1 MKGGGRVKG
10 QTLKFNTNMTNFERV
25 NPEFMRVKVNVCYE
39 GENRNYSKIS
49 EEVLM
54 DLAQTIYGVPVIGEI
69 DEENKSFKGHGG
81 KLEISDDGFK
91 IIQTTIPYGFVDP
104 TTPFF
109 FEDILEKDGM
119 TVNKYLSCYAYLWR
133 GRYPIL
139 DEVFEKHVGQSMEI
153 AVEDGEWLDNG
164 VFDIKK
170 ARFQALCLLG
180 VEPCFESAKAV
191 IGYSLEETNNLYEE
205 MISKFK
211 QYTVEEL
218 GGEDMPEVLEN
229 NEVSV
234 QEEPTVT
241 PETEVTEVAEVVET
255 VEETTEFKS
264 EEVATEQEEAPAQEE
279 HEVTE
284 EVVAEHEVAEE
295 EAVEVA
301 EVVEETEVSEVVEAV
316 EPEVDYQARIE
327 ELEMALANATRELE
341 QMREENER
349 LAAFETEV
357 LTERRQ
363 EAEEAL
369 FAQFTALEGYEGYT
383 ELRGK
388 AREFSLEDLELKLF
402 ALLGK
407 KNFSVSNK
415 PKSKGAAK
423 LAVEATP
430 TETKSYYG
438 GRFDKYFK

>member
-1 MKGGGRVKG
+1 
-10 QTLKFNTNMTNFERV
+10 MTNFERV

-91 IIQTTIPYGFVDP
+91 VIQTTIPYGFVDP

-153 AVEDGEWLDNG
+153 AIEDGEWLDNG

-191 IGYSLEETNNLYEE
+191 VGYSLEETNNLYEE
-205 MISKFK
+205 MINKFK

-383 ELRGK
+383 ELREK

>member
-1 MKGGGRVKG
+1 
-10 QTLKFNTNMTNFERV
+10 MTNYERV

-39 GENRNYSKIS
+39 GENRNWSKID
-49 EEVLM
+49 EPVLM

-69 DEENKSFKGHGG
+69 DEENKTFKGHGG

-91 IIQTTIPYGFVDP
+91 VIQTTIPYGFVDP

-119 TVNKYLSCYAYLWR
+119 TGNKYLSFYAYLWR

-153 AVEDGEWLDNG
+153 AIEDGEWLDNG

-180 VEPCFESAKAV
+180 VEPCFESAKAT
-191 IGYSLEETNNLYEE
+191 IGYSANEANDLYTE
-205 MISKFK
+205 MINKFK

-218 GGEDMPEVLEN
+218 GGETMPEVLEN
-229 NEVSV
+229 IEVVENEA
-234 QEEPTVT
+234 PAVT
-241 PETEVTEVAEVVET
+241 PETEVTEEFEDNNVE
-255 VEETTEFKS
+255 
-264 EEVATEQEEAPAQEE
+264 P
-279 HEVTE
+279 
-284 EVVAEHEVAEE
+284 EVAEE
-295 EAVEVA
+295 PEVVEAVEPVEVA
-301 EVVEETEVSEVVEAV
+301 EVVEAAEVETEEVEVQEEETAEVEEEVEEATEEVEVTEDAEVEEVVEA

-327 ELEMALANATRELE
+327 ELEMALANATQELE
-341 QMREENER
+341 AMREENAR
-349 LAAFETEV
+349 LADFEAEV
-357 LTERRQ
+357 LAERRT

-369 FAQFTALEGYEGYT
+369 FAQFTALEGYEGYA
-383 ELRGK
+383 ELREK
-388 AREFSLEDLELKLF
+388 ARDFSLEDLELKLF

-415 PKSKGAAK
+415 PKKQGAAK
-423 LAVEATP
+423 LAVGATP
-430 TETKSYYG
+430 TEAKSYYG

>member
-264 EEVATEQEEAPAQEE
+264 EEVATEQEEAPAPAQE
-279 HEVTE
+279 
-284 EVVAEHEVAEE
+284 EHEVAEE

-316 EPEVDYQARIE
+316 EPEVDYQERIE

-383 ELRGK
+383 ELREK

>member
-1 MKGGGRVKG
+1 
-10 QTLKFNTNMTNFERV
+10 MTNFERV

-39 GENRNYSKIS
+39 GENRNWSKID
-49 EEVLM
+49 EPVLM

-69 DEENKSFKGHGG
+69 DEENKTFKGHGG

-91 IIQTTIPYGFVDP
+91 VIQTTIPYGFVDP

-153 AVEDGEWLDNG
+153 AIEDGDWLDNG
-164 VFDIKK
+164 MFDIKK

-180 VEPCFESAKAV
+180 VEPCFESAKAT
-191 IGYSLEETNNLYEE
+191 IGYSANEANDLYTE
-205 MISKFK
+205 MINKFK

-218 GGEDMPEVLEN
+218 GGETMPEVLEN
-229 NEVSV
+229 NEVV
-234 QEEPTVT
+234 ENEVPAVT
-241 PETEVTEVAEVVET
+241 PEA
-255 VEETTEFKS
+255 
-264 EEVATEQEEAPAQEE
+264 
-279 HEVTE
+279 EVTE
-284 EVVAEHEVAEE
+284 EFEENNVEPEVADEP
-295 EAVEVA
+295 
-301 EVVEETEVSEVVEAV
+301 EVVEAV
-316 EPEVDYQARIE
+316 ETIEAVEDAEGEEVAEFETEEVEAQEEETAEVEEEVEEATEEVEATENTEVVEAVDAEPEVDHEARIE

-341 QMREENER
+341 AMREENAR
-349 LAAFETEV
+349 LADFEAEV
-357 LTERRQ
+357 LAERRN

-369 FAQFTALEGYEGYT
+369 FAQFTALEGYEGYA
-383 ELRGK
+383 ELREK
-388 AREFSLEDLELKLF
+388 ARDFSLEDLELKLF

-407 KNFSVSNK
+407 KNFSMSNK
-415 PKSKGAAK
+415 PKKQGAAK
-423 LAVEATP
+423 LAVGATP
-430 TETKSYYG
+430 TEAKSYYG

>member
-1 MKGGGRVKG
+1 
-10 QTLKFNTNMTNFERV
+10 MTNFERV

-39 GENRNYSKIS
+39 GENRNWSKID
-49 EEVLM
+49 EPVLM

-69 DEENKSFKGHGG
+69 DEENKTFKGHGG

-91 IIQTTIPYGFVDP
+91 VIQTTIPYGFVDP

-153 AVEDGEWLDNG
+153 AIEDGDWLDNG

-180 VEPCFESAKAV
+180 VEPCFESAKAT
-191 IGYSLEETNNLYEE
+191 IGYSANEANNLYEE
-205 MISKFK
+205 MINKFK

-218 GGEDMPEVLEN
+218 GGETMSQVLDN
-229 NEVSV
+229 NEVV
-234 QEEPTVT
+234 ENEVPAVT
-241 PETEVTEVAEVVET
+241 PETEVTEEFEENNENPEAAEETEVVEENQQSEDFEAT
-255 VEETTEFKS
+255 EEET
-264 EEVATEQEEAPAQEE
+264 EEVEAQEE
-279 HEVTE
+279 ETAEVEEEVEEVTE
-284 EVVAEHEVAEE
+284 EN
-295 EAVEVA
+295 EATE
-301 EVVEETEVSEVVEAV
+301 EVVEEAPEA
-316 EPEVDYQARIE
+316 DYQARIE

-341 QMREENER
+341 TMREENAR
-349 LAAFETEV
+349 LADFEAEV
-357 LTERRQ
+357 LAERRN

-369 FAQFTALEGYEGYT
+369 FAQFTALEGYEGYA
-383 ELRGK
+383 ELREK
-388 AREFSLEDLELKLF
+388 AREYSLEDLELKLF

-407 KNFSVSNK
+407 KNFSMSNK
-415 PKSKGAAK
+415 PKKQGAAK
-423 LAVEATP
+423 LAVGATP
-430 TETKSYYG
+430 TEAKSYYG

>member
-1 MKGGGRVKG
+1 
-10 QTLKFNTNMTNFERV
+10 MTNFERV

-39 GENRNYSKIS
+39 GENRNWSKID
-49 EEVLM
+49 EPVLM
-54 DLAQTIYGVPVIGEI
+54 DLAQTIYGIPVIGEI

-91 IIQTTIPYGFVDP
+91 VIQTTIPYGFVDP

-119 TVNKYLSCYAYLWR
+119 TTNKYLSCYAYLWR

-153 AVEDGEWLDNG
+153 AIEDGEWLDNG

-180 VEPCFESAKAV
+180 VEPCFESAKAT
-191 IGYSLEETNNLYEE
+191 IGYSAEEANNLYEE
-205 MISKFK
+205 MINKFK

-229 NEVSV
+229 NEITEK
-234 QEEPTVT
+234 EESTVT
-241 PETEVTEVAEVVET
+241 PETEVTEEASEFENEDTATETVETPAQEEAEVVET
-255 VEETTEFKS
+255 EDVVEDE
-264 EEVATEQEEAPAQEE
+264 
-279 HEVTE
+279 TE
-284 EVVAEHEVAEE
+284 EVEE
-295 EAVEVA
+295 ETA
-301 EVVEETEVSEVVEAV
+301 
-316 EPEVDYQARIE
+316 EPEVDYQARVE
-327 ELEMALANATRELE
+327 ELEMALANVTRELE
-341 QMREENER
+341 AMREENAR
-349 LAAFETEV
+349 LAEFEAEV
-357 LTERRQ
+357 LAERRN

-383 ELRGK
+383 ELREK
-388 AREFSLEDLELKLF
+388 AREYSLEDLELKLF

-407 KNFSVSNK
+407 KNFSMSNK
-415 PKSKGAAK
+415 PKKQGTAK
-423 LAVEATP
+423 LAVGATP

>member
-1 MKGGGRVKG
+1 
-10 QTLKFNTNMTNFERV
+10 MTNYERV

-39 GENRNYSKIS
+39 GENRNWSKID
-49 EEVLM
+49 EPVLM

-69 DEENKSFKGHGG
+69 DEENKTFKGHGG

-91 IIQTTIPYGFVDP
+91 VIQTTIPYGFVDP
-104 TTPFF
+104 TTSFF

-153 AVEDGEWLDNG
+153 AIEDGEWLDNG

-180 VEPCFESAKAV
+180 VEPCFESAKAT
-191 IGYSLEETNNLYEE
+191 IGYSANEANDLYTE
-205 MISKFK
+205 MINKFK

-218 GGEDMPEVLEN
+218 GGETMPEVLEN
-229 NEVSV
+229 IEVVENEA
-234 QEEPTVT
+234 PAVT
-241 PETEVTEVAEVVET
+241 PETEVTEEFEDNNVE
-255 VEETTEFKS
+255 
-264 EEVATEQEEAPAQEE
+264 P
-279 HEVTE
+279 
-284 EVVAEHEVAEE
+284 
-295 EAVEVA
+295 
-301 EVVEETEVSEVVEAV
+301 EVVEAV
-316 EPEVDYQARIE
+316 EPVEDAEGEAVAEVETEEVEAQEEETAEVEEEVEEATEEVEVTEDAEVEEVVEAEPEVDYQARIE
-327 ELEMALANATRELE
+327 ELEMALANATQELE
-341 QMREENER
+341 AMREENAR
-349 LAAFETEV
+349 LADFEAEV
-357 LTERRQ
+357 LAERRT

-369 FAQFTALEGYEGYT
+369 FAQFTALEGYEGYA
-383 ELRGK
+383 ELREK
-388 AREFSLEDLELKLF
+388 ARDFSLEDLELKLF

-415 PKSKGAAK
+415 PKKQGAAK
-423 LAVEATP
+423 LAVGATP
-430 TETKSYYG
+430 TEAKSYYG

>member
-1 MKGGGRVKG
+1 
-10 QTLKFNTNMTNFERV
+10 MTNFERV

-39 GENRNYSKIS
+39 GENRNWSKID
-49 EEVLM
+49 EPVLM
-54 DLAQTIYGVPVIGEI
+54 DLAQTIYGIPVIGEI

-91 IIQTTIPYGFVDP
+91 VIQTTIPYGFVDP

-119 TVNKYLSCYAYLWR
+119 TTNKYLSCYAYLWR

-153 AVEDGEWLDNG
+153 AIEDGEWLDNG

-180 VEPCFESAKAV
+180 VEPCFESAKAT
-191 IGYSLEETNNLYEE
+191 IGYSAEEANNLYEE
-205 MISKFK
+205 MINKFK

-229 NEVSV
+229 NEITEK
-234 QEEPTVT
+234 EESTVT
-241 PETEVTEVAEVVET
+241 PETEVTEEASEFENEDTATETVETPAQEETEVVET
-255 VEETTEFKS
+255 EDVVEDE
-264 EEVATEQEEAPAQEE
+264 
-279 HEVTE
+279 TE
-284 EVVAEHEVAEE
+284 EVEE
-295 EAVEVA
+295 ETA
-301 EVVEETEVSEVVEAV
+301 
-316 EPEVDYQARIE
+316 EPEVDYQARVE

-341 QMREENER
+341 AMREENAR
-349 LAAFETEV
+349 LAEFEAEV
-357 LTERRQ
+357 LAERRN

-383 ELRGK
+383 ELREK
-388 AREFSLEDLELKLF
+388 AREYSLEDLELKLF

-407 KNFSVSNK
+407 KNFSMSNK
-415 PKSKGAAK
+415 PKKQGTAK
-423 LAVEATP
+423 LAVGATP

>member
-1 MKGGGRVKG
+1 
-10 QTLKFNTNMTNFERV
+10 MTNFERV

-91 IIQTTIPYGFVDP
+91 VIQTTIPYGFVDP

-153 AVEDGEWLDNG
+153 AIEDGEWLDNG

-191 IGYSLEETNNLYEE
+191 VGYSLEETNNLYEE
-205 MISKFK
+205 MINKFK

-218 GGEDMPEVLEN
+218 GGEDMPQALEN
-229 NEVSV
+229 NEVSA
-234 QEEPTVT
+234 QEESAVT
-241 PETEVTEVAEVVET
+241 PEAEVTEVEETEGVTEFESEEVANEQEVAPEQDETTEEETVVAEHEVVEEAEEVTEVAEV
-255 VEETTEFKS
+255 
-264 EEVATEQEEAPAQEE
+264 A
-279 HEVTE
+279 
-284 EVVAEHEVAEE
+284 
-295 EAVEVA
+295 
-301 EVVEETEVSEVVEAV
+301 

-327 ELEMALANATRELE
+327 ELEMALASATRELE
-341 QMREENER
+341 QMREENAR
-349 LAAFETEV
+349 LAAFEAEV
-357 LTERRQ
+357 LAERRQ

-369 FAQFTALEGYEGYT
+369 FAQFTALEGFEGYA
-383 ELRGK
+383 ELREK

-415 PKSKGAAK
+415 PKNKGAVK

>member
-1 MKGGGRVKG
+1 
-10 QTLKFNTNMTNFERV
+10 MTNFERV

-91 IIQTTIPYGFVDP
+91 VIQTTIPYGFVDP

-153 AVEDGEWLDNG
+153 AIEDGEWLDNG

-191 IGYSLEETNNLYEE
+191 VGYSLEETNNLYEE
-205 MISKFK
+205 MINKFK

-284 EVVAEHEVAEE
+284 EIVAEHEVAEE

-327 ELEMALANATRELE
+327 ELEMALANAARELE

-383 ELRGK
+383 ELREK